1 MMLPRYRRL
10 CPRSFIWPAIA
21 CVSACAVGPDYH
33 KPAVQIP
40 ESFKEGAEWQRAQQQ
55 PAKLLSGTWW
65 REYQDERLAQL
76 IERSLKANQSIAAA
90 EAAYRLALATVQ
102 ANVASLFPVVS
113 AALSGS
119 RTGAGAGAA
128 SGATAAGV
136 YNTFAANVS
145 ASWEPDLWGGIRRG
159 IESAQAGAQAT
170 DAQLAG
176 EQLSIAAS
184 VASDYFQLRQ
194 ADVDIR
200 SLQQQQD
207 IDARILEMTRAALL
221 QGEASN
227 DELLGAQDTLELV
240 VAELQATE
248 TAREQDEHAIAVL
261 IGVPPGEFTLLPDPS
276 YRFVAPAIPLALPSQ
291 LLERRYDVVSAER
304 TAAAANAKIGVA
316 DAAFFPT
323 LTLAAEGG
331 FQHNTFAHLF
341 SLPNRIWTLGPDL
354 AATIFDGGARTAA
367 VREAR
372 ATYDVDVANYR
383 NAVLTAF
390 QNVEDSLSSVNHLR
404 RQTQAYANI
413 LQRNQRLY
421 ASERAQRLAGVASEQ
436 DLLTQQLTLLQAAQ
450 NLGDSQALLAQGS
463 VSLIRNL
470 GGGWQWQ

>member
-159 IESAQAGAQAT
+159 IES
-170 DAQLAG
+170 
-176 EQLSIAAS
+176 
-184 VASDYFQLRQ
+184 
-194 ADVDIR
+194 
-200 SLQQQQD
+200 
-207 IDARILEMTRAALL
+207 
-221 QGEASN
+221 
-227 DELLGAQDTLELV
+227 
-240 VAELQATE
+240 
-248 TAREQDEHAIAVL
+248 
-261 IGVPPGEFTLLPDPS
+261 
-276 YRFVAPAIPLALPSQ
+276 
-291 LLERRYDVVSAER
+291 
-304 TAAAANAKIGVA
+304 
-316 DAAFFPT
+316 
-323 LTLAAEGG
+323 
-331 FQHNTFAHLF
+331 
-341 SLPNRIWTLGPDL
+341 
-354 AATIFDGGARTAA
+354 
-367 VREAR
+367 
-372 ATYDVDVANYR
+372 
-383 NAVLTAF
+383 
-390 QNVEDSLSSVNHLR
+390 
-404 RQTQAYANI
+404 
-413 LQRNQRLY
+413 
-421 ASERAQRLAGVASEQ
+421 
-436 DLLTQQLTLLQAAQ
+436 
-450 NLGDSQALLAQGS
+450 
-463 VSLIRNL
+463 
-470 GGGWQWQ
+470 